1 MTSRVRRAPD
11 AAAVPLPTIPQSRQ
25 AATVPQ
31 SRQAATIPQSR
42 LVTLPETVIIEL
54 LHFARDPY
62 VGHVLVS
69 TCNSIFMIWIL
80 KKLRL
85 AREGVDSVLTQLRIA
100 EERAV
105 AAGDN
110 QGGLIRVREIMLEL
124 VEARDV
130 I

>member
-1 MTSRVRRAPD
+1 MCSFGA
-11 AAAVPLPTIPQSRQ
+11 
-25 AATVPQ
+25 VPQ

-85 AREGVDSVLTQLRIA
+85 AREGVDSVLTA

-110 QGGLIRVREIMLEL
+110 QGGLIRVREIMLGL
-124 VEARDV
+124 LDARDV